1 MENKELLLNSFI
13 KATIPLTPKP
23 KTLQEKRTTAIH
35 IPHKYRY
42 KKS

>member
-23 KTLQEKRTTAIH
+23 KTLQENYSYTY
-35 IPHKYRY
+35 P
-42 KKS
+42 S